1 MFQVKILQEEKM
13 TLLSEIS
20 RLTAAREAAA
30 GDALGDGDIDDAG
43 ASLGPAHAGTLR
55 YSNMRAQL
63 DALKDE
69 LDKVEL
75 QRDDQR
81 ARADVLER
89 EVALLKLRNE
99 ELQVRYLGLCIFTS
113 SEVDNFLYGNHRYT
127 YLLFLVLASPRV

>member
-1 MFQVKILQEEKM
+1 MLQVKILQEEKM

-69 LDKVEL
+69 VDKVEL

-99 ELQVRYLGLCIFTS
+99 ELQVIFRIMNTCAIDHSLIFGSMIS
-113 SEVDNFLYGNHRYT
+113 SLD
-127 YLLFLVLASPRV
+127 SSKPRVQLELF

>member
-1 MFQVKILQEEKM
+1 MFQVKVLQEEKM

-30 GDALGDGDIDDAG
+30 GDVLGDGDIDDAG

-63 DALKDE
+63 DVLKDE

-99 ELQVRYLGLCIFTS
+99 ELQVRYLALCLTLYLCLLGL
-113 SEVDNFLYGNHRYT
+113 
-127 YLLFLVLASPRV
+127 